1 LNLRRLVAI
10 VAIACLAACSARP
23 ARDTSLVRLVTID
36 PPGLNPLVN
45 DNPTI
50 ADIGILIY
58 GFLLRADDRGRL
70 LPDLAVS
77 VPTLANGGISDG
89 GRTIRYRL
97 VRGVRWH
104 DGIPFD
110 ARDVAFSF
118 AAAMN
123 PRNDVPDRSG
133 FDDIASVSTP
143 SAYDVVVRLKRPY
156 SPAVATFFTTG
167 ANDPYAIL
175 PAHLLA
181 RYSDINNVPFNGA
194 PIGLGPYRLVSW
206 ERGSRILLQAD
217 PHFRRGAPH
226 IARVVFTIAPDENTT
241 LTLWQSHALDLFP
254 VRGFA
259 GSRSVIDGAR
269 TVAGAREYR
278 SDHYQFDYMLLNTS
292 RGPLRER
299 AVREAVVRGIDGARV
314 ERDVRGE
321 LSRPGDG
328 DRLPG
333 QFAYDPHLHQAPY
346 DPASAARLLDAAGW
360 TLRAGVRERNG
371 VPLVLDIVGPSG
383 SPGSDRTNLLVQAA
397 LSKLG
402 IRTNIKNYQYN
413 VLFAGAAD
421 GGIYAGGRFDLSV
434 YGWQPNEDADHSY
447 LFRCDT
453 RPPNGENY
461 GRICDPAIDRDARVE
476 LESADPAVQAAA
488 DRGLLRELDA
498 QSDVL
503 WLGFDRE
510 LLFAPRELTG
520 VKPSVLGAHYWNLED
535 WSWKQQ

>member
-1 LNLRRLVAI
+1 LILRRLFAI
-10 VAIACLAACSARP
+10 VAIACLGACSARP
-23 ARDTSLVRLVTID
+23 ARDTNVVRLVTLD

-50 ADIGILIY
+50 GDIGILIHGY
-58 GFLLRADDRGRL
+58 LLRADDRGRL
-70 LPDLAVS
+70 LPDLAAR
-77 VPTLANGGISDG
+77 VPTLANGGIADG

-97 VRGVRWH
+97 TPGVRWH
-104 DGIPFD
+104 DGVPFD

-123 PRNDVPDRSG
+123 PRNNVPDRSG
-133 FDDIASVSTP
+133 FDDVASVSTP
-143 SAYDVVVRLKRPY
+143 SAYDVIVRLKRPY

-181 RYSDINNVPFNGA
+181 HYSDVNNVPYNGA
-194 PIGLGPYRLVSW
+194 PVGLGPYRLVSW
-206 ERGSRILLQAD
+206 ERGSRIVLEAD

-226 IARVVFTIAPDENTT
+226 IARVVFTIAPDENTQ
-241 LTLWQSHALDLFP
+241 LTLWQSHALDLML

-269 TVAGAREYR
+269 VVAGAREYR
-278 SDHYQFDYMLLNTS
+278 SDHYQFNYVLFNTAS
-292 RGPLRER
+292 GPLRER
-299 AVREAVVRGIDGARV
+299 AVREAVVRGIDGERI
-314 ERDVRGE
+314 ERDIRGV

-333 QFAYDPHLHQAPY
+333 QFAYDPSIHQAPY
-346 DPASAARLLDAAGW
+346 DPAAAARLLDAAGW
-360 TLRAGVRERNG
+360 KLRAGVRERNG
-371 VPLVLDIVGPSG
+371 VPLVLDIVGPVG
-383 SPGSDRTNLLVQAA
+383 SPGSERTSLLFQADLA
-397 LSKLG
+397 KLG

-413 VLFAGAAD
+413 ILFAGAAD
-421 GGIYAGGRFDLSV
+421 GGIYAGGRFDLSA
-434 YGWQPNEDADHSY
+434 YGWQPDEDADHSY

-461 GRICDPAIDRDARVE
+461 GRICDPAIDRDARIE
-476 LESADPAVQAAA
+476 LDSTDPAAQAAA
-488 DRGLLRELDA
+488 DRALLRELDA
-498 QSDVL
+498 QSDML

-510 LLFAPRELTG
+510 LLFAPRELSG
-520 VKPSVLGAHYWNLED
+520 VKPSVLGAHYWNIED
-535 WSWKQQ
+535 WSWQK

>member
-1 LNLRRLVAI
+1 LNLQRLFAI
-10 VAIACLAACSARP
+10 VAIACIAACSARP
-23 ARDTSLVRLVTID
+23 TRDTDVVRLVTID

-50 ADIGILIY
+50 GDIGILIHGY
-58 GFLLRADDRGRL
+58 LLRADDRGRL

-77 VPTLANGGISDG
+77 VPTLANGGIADG

-97 VRGVRWH
+97 ARGVRWH
-104 DGIPFD
+104 DGVPFD
-110 ARDVAFSF
+110 AHDVAFSF

-123 PRNDVPDRSG
+123 PRNNVPDRSG

-143 SAYDVVVRLKRPY
+143 SAYDVIVHLQRPY

-181 RYSDINNVPFNGA
+181 HYSDINNVLYNGA
-194 PIGLGPYRLVSW
+194 PVGLGPYRLVSW
-206 ERGSRILLQAD
+206 ERGSRIVLEAD

-226 IARVVFTIAPDENTT
+226 IARVVFTIAPDENTS
-241 LTLWQSHALDLFP
+241 LTLWQSRALDLFP

-269 TVAGAREYR
+269 AVAGAREYR
-278 SDHYQFDYMLLNTS
+278 SDHYQFNYILFNTA

-299 AVREAVVRGIDGARV
+299 AVREAVVRAVDGERI
-314 ERDVRGE
+314 ERDIRGV

-333 QFAYDPHLHQAPY
+333 QFAYDPSIHQAPY
-346 DPASAARLLDAAGW
+346 DPAGSARLLDAAGW
-360 TLRAGVRERNG
+360 KLRAGVRERNG
-371 VPLVLDIVGPSG
+371 TPLVLDIVGPVG
-383 SPGSDRTNLLVQAA
+383 SPGSERTSLLVQADLA
-397 LSKLG
+397 KLG

-413 VLFAGAAD
+413 ILFAGAAD

-461 GRICDPAIDRDARVE
+461 GRICDPAIDRDARTE
-476 LESADPAVQAAA
+476 LESVDPAAQAAA
-488 DRGLLRELDA
+488 DRALLRELDA
-498 QSDVL
+498 QSDML

-510 LLFAPRELTG
+510 LLFAPRELSG
-520 VKPSVLGAHYWNLED
+520 VKPSVLGAHYWNIED
-535 WSWKQQ
+535 WTWQK